1 MDKGYLPYLHNGKKF
16 HTLPDGQCLYRYPK
30 GDGLELV
37 KVSKEL
43 PDTSVRDVR
52 KYKIRADVFHL

>member
-30 GDGLELV
+30 GDGFEIVKIPSALV
-37 KVSKEL
+37 SALDGNIPTV
-43 PDTSVRDVR
+43 P
-52 KYKIRADVFHL
+52 A